1 MAKLDRHPTVK
12 WWQEQSRNNRST
24 NTATLNSDSLRTLCL
39 EAGADDVGFVEIHRS
54 AIADQRSEILA
65 AFPATKALISFVC
78 CMNRENV
85 RTPARSIANLEFHA
99 NYDHANEVARNLV
112 KALEQIGIRA
122 LNPPSAFPMEMD
134 RFPGK
139 VWVVSHKPVAV
150 AAGLGHMGIHRNVIH
165 PKFGNFI
172 ALGTV
177 LIDTEITEYTQPID
191 YNPCIEC
198 KLCVAACPVGAIGA
212 DGNFNFSACYTHN
225 YREFMSGFTDWTETI
240 AASKN
245 AQDYRQQVS
254 ASESASMWQS
264 LSFKANYKAAYCIA
278 ACPAGENVIGPFLS
292 DRKAFI
298 QEVVKPL
305 QDKPE
310 TIYVVP
316 GSDAERYVA
325 RRFPH
330 KTVKRVSSG
339 IRPQSI
345 QGFLFGLP
353 LLFQR
358 NQSEGLNAI
367 YHFTFTG
374 SESRRATVII
384 QNKMLQVEEGH
395 VGNANLSVMAD
406 SKTWLGFLAKEQSLI
421 WALLRRKIRIQGS
434 PKLLQ
439 AFGKCFPA

>member
-1 MAKLDRHPTVK
+1 M
-12 WWQEQSRNNRST
+12 
-24 NTATLNSDSLRTLCL
+24 
-39 EAGADDVGFVEIHRS
+39 GFVEIHRS
-54 AIADQRSEILA
+54 AIADQHSDILA

-85 RTPARSIANLEFHA
+85 RTPVRLIANLEFHA

-112 KALEQIGIRA
+112 KALEQTGIRA
-122 LNPPSAFPMEMD
+122 LNPSSAFPMEMD

-177 LIDTEITEYTQPID
+177 LIDAEVTEYTQPID

-240 AASKN
+240 AESKN
-245 AQDYRQQVS
+245 AQDYRQKVS
-254 ASESASMWQS
+254 TSESASMWQS

-278 ACPAGENVIGPFLS
+278 ACPAGEDVIAPFLS
-292 DRKAFI
+292 DRKTFI

-316 GSDAERYVA
+316 GSDAETYVA
-325 RRFPH
+325 RHFPH

-374 SESRRATVII
+374 SEYRQATVII
-384 QNKMLQVEEGH
+384 QNKTVQVQEGH
-395 VGNANLSVMAD
+395 VGKANLSVTAD
-406 SKTWLGFLAKEQSLI
+406 SQTWLGFLAKERKLI
-421 WALLRRKIRIQGS
+421 WTLLRRKIRIQGS